1 MTRAASQSASPDGER
16 RPGASTLFAGVAVA
30 DYAAGLAWYERL
42 FGRPPDVVVHETE
55 AMWQVAEGG
64 WIYVV
69 GDGARAG
76 NGLVTLIVDDLEA
89 QLAEVAGRGIEFGAI
104 ETMGGGARK
113 AVVTDPEGNTIGY
126 GDVPGA

>member
-1 MTRAASQSASPDGER
+1 M
-16 RPGASTLFAGVAVA
+16 STLFAGVPVA

-42 FGRPPDVVVHETE
+42 FGRPADIVVHETE
-55 AMWQVAEGG
+55 AMWQVAEAG
-64 WIYVV
+64 WVYVV

-89 QLAEVAGRGIEFGAI
+89 HLAAIAGRGIEFGAI

-113 AVVTDPEGNTIGY
+113 AVAADPEGNTIGY
-126 GDVPGA
+126 GDVPRG